1 MFEYAVVKVVLD
13 DKSLFTLP
21 WCLQYV
27 KGLIDIVDNEIL
39 FFTYLI
45 M

>member
-1 MFEYAVVKVVLD
+1 MFEYAVVKVVLN
-13 DKSLFTLP
+13 DKSVFTLS

-27 KGLIDIVDNEIL
+27 KGLIDIVDNKIS